1 MNKVMIIPGNGN
13 TDISFNWYLYVK
25 KELEKLGFEVIAEN
39 MPDADL
45 ARKEFWLPFMEK
57 KLAGDEKAI
66 LIGHSSGAIAILKYL
81 ETHKAEGAVIVGA
94 YYTDL
99 GESNEKASGYFDD
112 EWQWGKI
119 RQNTKWILQFASV
132 DDPFIPIEEPRL
144 VAKRTNSEYHE
155 YTDQGH
161 FGSGHEEKST
171 FPELVEAI
179 KKHIKK

>member
-66 LIGHSSGAIAILKYL
+66 LIGHS
-81 ETHKAEGAVIVGA
+81 
-94 YYTDL
+94 
-99 GESNEKASGYFDD
+99 
-112 EWQWGKI
+112 
-119 RQNTKWILQFASV
+119 
-132 DDPFIPIEEPRL
+132 
-144 VAKRTNSEYHE
+144 
-155 YTDQGH
+155 
-161 FGSGHEEKST
+161 
-171 FPELVEAI
+171 
-179 KKHIKK
+179 